1 MHALGHTHRHDIINI
16 YSMHTHR
23 HDKFAYII
31 PGYISR
37 ARRGLSD
44 CLHARHTRIISGT
57 DRHPDDIA
65 ELVVQSL
72 LVP

>member
-16 YSMHTHR
+16 VHT
-23 HDKFAYII
+23 DMTYDIPGI

-57 DRHPDDIA
+57 HRHPDDIA

-72 LVP
+72 LMP